1 MSTNNNLN
9 TINSIDPVNKFD
21 IIEKEVDPMPLI
33 VEDKIVEK
41 ENKYLTG
48 TFEIFKS
55 VLIDKGVFT
64 GAMAFVIGKLL
75 RDIITEL
82 VYLILTFITWGLSNY
97 FKKKKYTVSKYNLF
111 FLDNINTSKE
121 NLKNIKNIKNIER
134 ITSFDDDTCNKI
146 KNKYNVTCQQINN
159 IMEDKDTEG
168 LDCDKINKMFGKKSC
183 SNIKK
188 IIKKILKGKENVE
201 VVFSFK
207 LIIQFIE
214 FFFTYIILAVSY
226 NYIIIG
232 MLDKDPPKR
241 KEIEEKT
248 ALI

>member
-1 MSTNNNLN
+1 MSIFVNPKQFNKKKDFITYPNNLQNDLSICKKLKVDYVFIPN
-9 TINSIDPVNKFD
+9 TQEIYRWN
-21 IIEKEVDPMPLI
+21 
-33 VEDKIVEK
+33 DKK
-41 ENKYLTG
+41 TLTP
-48 TFEIFKS
+48 K
-55 VLIDKGVFT
+55 
-64 GAMAFVIGKLL
+64 
-75 RDIITEL
+75 
-82 VYLILTFITWGLSNY
+82 
-97 FKKKKYTVSKYNLF
+97 
-111 FLDNINTSKE
+111 
-121 NLKNIKNIKNIER
+121 
-134 ITSFDDDTCNKI
+134 
-146 KNKYNVTCQQINN
+146 INN